1 MREVERPIFF
11 CISGKY
17 FPDIQKILRLGSA
30 QIRKTPVVVLHK
42 LNIWLISDFT
52 FLT

>member
-1 MREVERPIFF
+1 MPLFF
-11 CISGKY
+11 VYQESVFLIYKKY
-17 FPDIQKILRLGSA
+17 SVQDLHKSE
-30 QIRKTPVVVLHK
+30 KTPVVVLHK